1 MNLSMDDQITIQSA
15 DATEFSLPVAG
26 IGSRSYAFIID
37 WHIRVVIALAW
48 VLVMFVIL
56 YFSPE
61 ENIGL
66 FTDSFWSSLA
76 FIPAAIIYFLYHPVL
91 EVTMQGRTPG
101 KRMAG
106 VRIVALDGR
115 TPTTGALLIRNIFR
129 LVDSLPSLYMVGMA
143 VCLFSKNAVR
153 IGDMAAGTLL
163 VFENKTSADDFE
175 QFDELAQNEQYAPEQ
190 LEVLRSLLERW
201 ESMEAPSRV
210 RLAEQILKKMDVPLP
225 EQTAAH
231 KYGNSLHERLQAV
244 QQGEQ
249 F

>member
-1 MNLSMDDQITIQSA
+1 MNLNMDDKITIQSA

-37 WHIRVVIALAW
+37 WHIRFIIALAW
-48 VLVMFVIL
+48 VLIIFVVL

-61 ENIGL
+61 DNISL
-66 FTDSFWSSLA
+66 FADSLWSSVA
-76 FIPAAIIYFLYHPVL
+76 FIPASLIYFLYHPVI
-91 EVTMQGRTPG
+91 EVVMQGRTPG

-115 TPTTGALLIRNIFR
+115 TPTSGALVIRNIFR
-129 LVDSLPSLYMVGMA
+129 LIDSLPSLYMVGMGA
-143 VCLFSKNAVR
+143 CIFSKNAVR

-163 VFENKTSADDFE
+163 VVENRNSEDDFE
-175 QFDELAQNEQYAPEQ
+175 QVDALAQNTGYAPGQ
-190 LEVLRSLLERW
+190 LEVLSSLLERW
-201 ESMEAPSRV
+201 DSMEPPSRV

-225 EQTAAH
+225 AQTAAH
-231 KYGNSLHERLQAV
+231 KYGISLHERLLAIQK
-244 QQGEQ
+244 GKQ